1 MKKISIRNIIITLL
15 CITIICMAIG
25 FSFLSTQIDTLK
37 NRDISFNVV
46 IDEAREATSVKGGVT
61 SPKCNYIINDDGH
74 TLDMDFTLY
83 SELDELAYNI
93 IIENKGTIKAKI
105 IDIISSP
112 DYANVKLL
120 AESIKPVSIT
130 KTDISGKI
138 LAPGETT
145 TIKVVARYNSST
157 VKGTKEVPYKLSL
170 ITQSVE

>member
-1 MKKISIRNIIITLL
+1 
-15 CITIICMAIG
+15 MAIG

-46 IDEAREATSVKGGVT
+46 IDEVREATSVKGGVT
-61 SPKCNYIINDDGH
+61 SPKCNYKINDDGH

-138 LAPGETT
+138 LAP
-145 TIKVVARYNSST
+145 
-157 VKGTKEVPYKLSL
+157 
-170 ITQSVE
+170 